1 MKHLFSILS
10 LLSLVLTVNAQNTLH
25 LTVRYR
31 NTNAP
36 IKNATIFLSANKK
49 LLQTLTT
56 NQFGETETIVAVGKY
71 ATLIVAMGMDSIK
84 NNNIE
89 VTHKSTRVVLL
100 MDAQKYIP
108 VSINTPKPIYEKDI
122 KKIGLK
128 KLESVKF
135 KRGVYSSKG
144 KSGIAVLG
152 ARAETKTYVVDGV
165 DISSKEKKASIKPEV
180 LETKFVSTD
189 DAKYAAPMMEMD
201 VVSSAATTSFAP
213 IATKA
218 GTLTTGEVN
227 DFTKWHLYE
236 EVTRDELSKY
246 LESWQFYMDRRYCVQ
261 AINQYGKPVVNAKA
275 QLLQDGKIIWQGQ
288 TDNTGKAEL
297 WAGIHEKEF
306 NKPCTIQLSY
316 GGEVYNY
323 LQPILFEDGINYFQL
338 AVPCSYS
345 NDVDIAFIV
354 DATGSMGDE
363 IQYLKSELNDIL
375 GRAQSV
381 NKNLKF
387 NTASVFYQDMTDAYV
402 TIKSDFSADIAT
414 TKSFID
420 TKFAGGGGDFP
431 EAVDEALTVAVH
443 ELNWRE
449 NARTKILF
457 LVLDAPPHA
466 DAATQKRFYEVVEAA
481 AEKGIRI
488 IPVTASGINK
498 NVEYIMRSVALATN
512 GTYTFLT
519 NHSGV
524 GGAHIEP
531 STDSY
536 KVEKMNDLLIRLITQ
551 FTYIPE
557 CEADNMPIAVKS
569 DSIAIEKINNENPF
583 SEWNVTSR
591 INIYPNPNE
600 GQFFVEIPKGC
611 TELLITD
618 IAGKV
623 MKRIICADNT
633 KVEVDITSFPS
644 GVYFVR
650 VLDKDKWLSG
660 KVVKG

>member
-10 LLSLVLTVNAQNTLH
+10 LLSVAFIANAQSTLH

-36 IKNATIFLSANKK
+36 IKNATIFLSTNKK

-56 NQFGETETIVAVGKY
+56 NQFGEAQTSVAVGKY
-71 ATLIVAMGMDSIK
+71 SAIVTAVGMDSIK
-84 NNNIE
+84 NKNIE
-89 VTHKSTRVVLL
+89 VANNSTRVVILL
-100 MDAQKYIP
+100 DAHKYIP
-108 VSINTPKPIYEKDI
+108 ISISTPRPIYQKDI
-122 KKIGLK
+122 KKIGRK
-128 KLESVKF
+128 KLESVKL
-135 KRGVYSSKG
+135 KGGVYSPTG
-144 KSGIAVLG
+144 KSGIAVSG
-152 ARAETKTYVVDGV
+152 ARAESKTYVVDGV
-165 DISSKEKKASIKPEV
+165 SISSKEKKAPSKPEV
-180 LETKFVSTD
+180 LETRFVSTD

-201 VVSSAATTSFAP
+201 VVSSAAATSFVP

-227 DFTKWHLYE
+227 DFTKWNLYE
-236 EVTRDELSKY
+236 EVTREELNKY

-275 QLLQDGKIIWQGQ
+275 QLLQDGKIIWQGL

-297 WAGIHEKEF
+297 WAGVHEKEF
-306 NKPCTIQLSY
+306 NKPCTIQLNY
-316 GGEVYNY
+316 NGEVYNN
-323 LQPILFEDGINYFQL
+323 LKPTLFEKGINYFQL

-345 NDVDIAFIV
+345 NDVDIAFVV

-363 IQYLKSELNDIL
+363 IQFLKSELNDIL

-387 NTASVFYQDMTDAYV
+387 NTAAVFYQDMTDAYV
-402 TIKSDFSADIAT
+402 TVKSDFSADIAT

-466 DAATQKRFYEVVEAA
+466 DAATQKRFNDVIQAA

-557 CEADNMPIAVKS
+557 CENETVSPIAKN
-569 DSIAIEKINNENPF
+569 DSTAIDKINNENPF
-583 SEWNVTSR
+583 SEWNVTSK